1 MKKTVTY
8 VLIAIMLALG
18 AAFVAC
24 GGGSDK
30 SNNDQAQPTVEQQD
44 NQDGQDQQAEP
55 TAEATQEKK
64 ATAKSGSSGDSSGS
78 IGDVPVYPGA
88 DKKASGEWSGSEAA
102 IPALGSGVDAGS
114 YAKVQYAM
122 YETSDSAQDV
132 LDWYKD
138 KMSDWEDQGTF
149 SGGSEGSVGGFA
161 SWTKDGGK
169 EAAWISVGEDS
180 GTTTLGIFFGS
191 Q

>member
-1 MKKTVTY
+1 LKRSVIY
-8 VLIAIMLALG
+8 VLFALMLALG

-30 SNNDQAQPTVEQQD
+30 SNNDQAQPTAEQQD
-44 NQDGQDQQAEP
+44 NQNGQDQQAEP
-55 TAEATQEKK
+55 TAKATQQTK
-64 ATAKSGSSGDSSGS
+64 ATVKPGNSGDSSGS

-88 DKKASGEWSGSEAA
+88 DKKASGEWSGSEAP

-122 YETSDSAQDV
+122 YETSDSAQNV

-138 KMSDWEDQGTF
+138 KMSDWKDEGSF
-149 SGGSEGSVGGFA
+149 SGGSEGGVGGFA
-161 SWTKDGGK
+161 AWTKDDGK
-169 EAAWISVGEDS
+169 EAAWISVSEDS